1 MASPSRTPSEQP
13 PRSASPS
20 SFRPRSI
27 SASVPRADLTARLA
41 SPIPSQLLGT
51 TPPRGGSPRPDAAP
65 RAENLEDL
73 SQLPGSGTSAQG
85 PGVSALAAALS
96 NSLGQSPPRHGTP
109 AARVATPPIRSQS
122 PLLGGRNSGTPTNYG
137 SFNSRSQ
144 NALGTSA
151 PYEDP
156 EIVKRHL
163 VQPSDENPGSEE
175 SSIQGNSKGKQPAE
189 IGGAGLGE
197 DEFSSLK
204 LQGGDVTRG
213 IYKWTEQAEARA
225 KYNRSKSFDLGRPE
239 PEAEVLDINS
249 IKVPGGFRRNHLRRS
264 VQSPGPQGHPEE
276 GHASPAPGQ
285 QRLFTSSFLEF
296 LTIYG
301 HFAGEELEED
311 DEDLGPN
318 EYFSSGEDT
327 DEYNSDDEREP
338 MEDSALLTPSRR
350 RRKRKVRGGTGNN
363 SPMNAALLLLKS
375 FVGTGVLFLPRAYL
389 NGGMLFSN
397 LILFG
402 VAALSYYCFVLLVQ
416 TQLKVGGSFGD
427 LGGALYGKHMRTLIL
442 ASIVI
447 SQIGFVAAYTVFTAA
462 NLQAFVRAVSDCKS
476 SISIQWLI
484 LIQMLIFLPF
494 ALLRDIGKL
503 AFTALVADAFILIG
517 LAYLLYY
524 DILTLNANG
533 ISDIIMF
540 NKKDWTL
547 FIGTAIFTF
556 EGIGL
561 IIPVQES
568 MRHPQ
573 KFPRVLLIVMIII
586 TVLFIGM
593 GAISYAAYGSQTE
606 TVVLLNLPQ
615 DNKMV
620 NGVQFLYS
628 VAILL
633 STPLQI
639 FPAIRIAETELFT
652 RSGKYNPWVKWQKNV
667 FRFFVV
673 MLCAAIAW
681 LGADHLDKFVALVGN
696 FACIPLVFIYPP
708 MLHYKAIAR
717 TKFWKVA
724 DILLCIFGFIA
735 MAYATTLTAMSW
747 ATAEPKHP
755 GYCDER
761 GTMTRQTRPPPP
773 PPFQTVATCPEP
785 TCGCAATP
793 AMPEDLPLDR
803 EGPLKGAIAGYAEH
817 VLVCTGNADWPSRIE
832 DDNGGDC
839 LAADLKELFGRGGT
853 YSDPFH
859 NVSVLNSSFPSSV
872 SPRPEVQTTSVY
884 LVPSFKYVPFLPRV
898 SFDSVEALA
907 KGFLLPKK
915 LHPAHEGLSPIHRD
929 RLTRKEGY
937 QGLLPGVQDVRDVL
951 VLICGHTGRDARCGI
966 MAPVL
971 QTEFEDKLE
980 MEGFDVLHGPVQVDL
995 GDKQR
1000 IQGETGEG
1008 KTTAR
1013 VGLISHIGGH
1023 KFAGNVIIYLPPDL
1037 KMGDAPHPLAGCGI
1051 WYGRVDPKNV
1061 EGIVK
1066 ETILKGNVVADMFR
1080 GAKAQPPRIS
1090 PRSLSTSSRPGQHTS
1105 QNPDFSTP
1113 LQSRIFPSLIVVGII
1128 LVSGGYYLL
1137 TPPSRPNT
1145 LNDITFVPYGITA
1158 REAISPTSFVITAVP
1173 RTPNPSLPYL
1183 DPSDNRWRY
1192 PLWSVEFKQP
1202 EVQISRHYTPLP
1214 PLSTEDPT
1222 DGSLRFYIRTV
1233 GDGEMSNYLGRRQ
1246 VGEDVFLRGPHVG
1259 FELAERLGEHSRLVF
1274 LAGGTGVVPGI
1285 QAAKAVLEANEKST
1299 VDLLW
1304 AVRKREEVQKG
1315 APPRQSSWRFW
1326 QERKPSPLGF
1336 DVESPSPVAKRLQD
1350 LKMTYGDRLRIQVVV
1365 DEEGTRFRDGDIS
1378 NAIAASPGT
1387 VASFSAGC
1395 RFHDQAMHVYASEFA
1410 LAEGPGCVCKPSEG
1424 TAPGKNLFIVSGPDG
1439 FIEYYAG
1446 PKIWLNGQQTQGPIS
1461 GIAGYLQKQN
1471 PLLAKDWLI
1480 LKM

>member
-1 MASPSRTPSEQP
+1 MASPSRIPSEQP

-41 SPIPSQLLGT
+41 SPIPSQLGT

-73 SQLPGSGTSAQG
+73 TQLPGSGTSAQG

-109 AARVATPPIRSQS
+109 AARVATPPDSLTVSSARRSKFGNTDQLWLFQFTAAS
-122 PLLGGRNSGTPTNYG
+122 RN
-137 SFNSRSQ
+137 R
-144 NALGTSA
+144 
-151 PYEDP
+151 
-156 EIVKRHL
+156 
-163 VQPSDENPGSEE
+163 
-175 SSIQGNSKGKQPAE
+175 
-189 IGGAGLGE
+189 GAGLGE

-249 IKVPGGFRRNHLRRS
+249 IKVPGGFRRNHLRRN
-264 VQSPGPQGHPEE
+264 VQSPGPHGHPED

-593 GAISYAAYGSQTE
+593 GAISYAAYGSHTE

-755 GYCDER
+755 GYCDEK
-761 GTMTRQTRPPPP
+761 GTM
-773 PPFQTVATCPEP
+773 
-785 TCGCAATP
+785 
-793 AMPEDLPLDR
+793 
-803 EGPLKGAIAGYAEH
+803 
-817 VLVCTGNADWPSRIE
+817 
-832 DDNGGDC
+832 
-839 LAADLKELFGRGGT
+839 
-853 YSDPFH
+853 
-859 NVSVLNSSFPSSV
+859 
-872 SPRPEVQTTSVY
+872 
-884 LVPSFKYVPFLPRV
+884 
-898 SFDSVEALA
+898 
-907 KGFLLPKK
+907 
-915 LHPAHEGLSPIHRD
+915 
-929 RLTRKEGY
+929 
-937 QGLLPGVQDVRDVL
+937 
-951 VLICGHTGRDARCGI
+951 
-966 MAPVL
+966 
-971 QTEFEDKLE
+971 
-980 MEGFDVLHGPVQVDL
+980 
-995 GDKQR
+995 
-1000 IQGETGEG
+1000 
-1008 KTTAR
+1008 
-1013 VGLISHIGGH
+1013 
-1023 KFAGNVIIYLPPDL
+1023 
-1037 KMGDAPHPLAGCGI
+1037 
-1051 WYGRVDPKNV
+1051 
-1061 EGIVK
+1061 
-1066 ETILKGNVVADMFR
+1066 
-1080 GAKAQPPRIS
+1080 
-1090 PRSLSTSSRPGQHTS
+1090 
-1105 QNPDFSTP
+1105 
-1113 LQSRIFPSLIVVGII
+1113 
-1128 LVSGGYYLL
+1128 
-1137 TPPSRPNT
+1137 
-1145 LNDITFVPYGITA
+1145 
-1158 REAISPTSFVITAVP
+1158 
-1173 RTPNPSLPYL
+1173 
-1183 DPSDNRWRY
+1183 
-1192 PLWSVEFKQP
+1192 
-1202 EVQISRHYTPLP
+1202 
-1214 PLSTEDPT
+1214 
-1222 DGSLRFYIRTV
+1222 
-1233 GDGEMSNYLGRRQ
+1233 
-1246 VGEDVFLRGPHVG
+1246 VG
-1259 FELAERLGEHSRLVF
+1259 F
-1274 LAGGTGVVPGI
+1274 
-1285 QAAKAVLEANEKST
+1285 
-1299 VDLLW
+1299 
-1304 AVRKREEVQKG
+1304 
-1315 APPRQSSWRFW
+1315 
-1326 QERKPSPLGF
+1326 
-1336 DVESPSPVAKRLQD
+1336 
-1350 LKMTYGDRLRIQVVV
+1350 
-1365 DEEGTRFRDGDIS
+1365 
-1378 NAIAASPGT
+1378 
-1387 VASFSAGC
+1387 
-1395 RFHDQAMHVYASEFA
+1395 
-1410 LAEGPGCVCKPSEG
+1410 
-1424 TAPGKNLFIVSGPDG
+1424 
-1439 FIEYYAG
+1439 
-1446 PKIWLNGQQTQGPIS
+1446 
-1461 GIAGYLQKQN
+1461 
-1471 PLLAKDWLI
+1471 
-1480 LKM
+1480 

>member
-1 MASPSRTPSEQP
+1 MASPSRIPSDQP
-13 PRSASPS
+13 PRSSSPS

-41 SPIPSQLLGT
+41 SPIPNQFGT
-51 TPPRGGSPRPDAAP
+51 TPPVGGTPRPDAAS
-65 RAENLEDL
+65 RTENLEDL
-73 SQLPGSGTSAQG
+73 SQLPGTGTSMQG

-109 AARVATPPIRSQS
+109 AARVSTPPLRSQS
-122 PLLGGRNSGTPTNYG
+122 PLLGARNSGTPTNYG

-163 VQPSDENPGSEE
+163 VQPTDENPTSEE
-175 SSIQGNSKGKQPAE
+175 SSIQGNTKGKQPAD
-189 IGGAGLGE
+189 IGGAGLND
-197 DEFSSLK
+197 DEFSSLR

-264 VQSPGPQGHPEE
+264 VQSPGPHGHLED
-276 GHASPAPGQ
+276 GHNSPAPGQ

-296 LTIYG
+296 LSIYG

-311 DEDLGPN
+311 DENLGPN

-350 RRKRKVRGGTGNN
+350 RRKRKVRGGSGNN

-402 VAALSYYCFVLLVQ
+402 VAALSYYCFVLLVK
-416 TQLKVGGSFGD
+416 TQLKIGGSFGD
-427 LGGALYGKHMRTLIL
+427 LGGALYGKKMRTLIL
-442 ASIVI
+442 SSIVI

-484 LIQMLIFLPF
+484 LIQMIIFLPF

-524 DILTLNANG
+524 DILTLNQNG
-533 ISDIIMF
+533 IADIIMF

-568 MRHPQ
+568 MRHPE

-586 TVLFIGM
+586 TVLFISM
-593 GAISYAAYGSQTE
+593 GAISYAAYGSHTE

-673 MLCAAIAW
+673 MLCASIAW

-717 TKFWKVA
+717 TKFWRVA
-724 DILLCIFGFIA
+724 DIALCIFGFVA

-747 ATAEPKHP
+747 ATADPKHP
-755 GYCDER
+755 GYCD
-761 GTMTRQTRPPPP
+761 
-773 PPFQTVATCPEP
+773 
-785 TCGCAATP
+785 
-793 AMPEDLPLDR
+793 
-803 EGPLKGAIAGYAEH
+803 
-817 VLVCTGNADWPSRIE
+817 
-832 DDNGGDC
+832 
-839 LAADLKELFGRGGT
+839 
-853 YSDPFH
+853 
-859 NVSVLNSSFPSSV
+859 
-872 SPRPEVQTTSVY
+872 
-884 LVPSFKYVPFLPRV
+884 
-898 SFDSVEALA
+898 
-907 KGFLLPKK
+907 
-915 LHPAHEGLSPIHRD
+915 
-929 RLTRKEGY
+929 
-937 QGLLPGVQDVRDVL
+937 
-951 VLICGHTGRDARCGI
+951 
-966 MAPVL
+966 
-971 QTEFEDKLE
+971 
-980 MEGFDVLHGPVQVDL
+980 
-995 GDKQR
+995 
-1000 IQGETGEG
+1000 
-1008 KTTAR
+1008 
-1013 VGLISHIGGH
+1013 
-1023 KFAGNVIIYLPPDL
+1023 
-1037 KMGDAPHPLAGCGI
+1037 
-1051 WYGRVDPKNV
+1051 
-1061 EGIVK
+1061 
-1066 ETILKGNVVADMFR
+1066 
-1080 GAKAQPPRIS
+1080 
-1090 PRSLSTSSRPGQHTS
+1090 
-1105 QNPDFSTP
+1105 
-1113 LQSRIFPSLIVVGII
+1113 
-1128 LVSGGYYLL
+1128 
-1137 TPPSRPNT
+1137 
-1145 LNDITFVPYGITA
+1145 
-1158 REAISPTSFVITAVP
+1158 
-1173 RTPNPSLPYL
+1173 
-1183 DPSDNRWRY
+1183 
-1192 PLWSVEFKQP
+1192 
-1202 EVQISRHYTPLP
+1202 
-1214 PLSTEDPT
+1214 
-1222 DGSLRFYIRTV
+1222 
-1233 GDGEMSNYLGRRQ
+1233 
-1246 VGEDVFLRGPHVG
+1246 
-1259 FELAERLGEHSRLVF
+1259 
-1274 LAGGTGVVPGI
+1274 
-1285 QAAKAVLEANEKST
+1285 
-1299 VDLLW
+1299 
-1304 AVRKREEVQKG
+1304 QKG
-1315 APPRQSSWRFW
+1315 AP
-1326 QERKPSPLGF
+1326 GF
-1336 DVESPSPVAKRLQD
+1336 
-1350 LKMTYGDRLRIQVVV
+1350 
-1365 DEEGTRFRDGDIS
+1365 
-1378 NAIAASPGT
+1378 
-1387 VASFSAGC
+1387 
-1395 RFHDQAMHVYASEFA
+1395 
-1410 LAEGPGCVCKPSEG
+1410 
-1424 TAPGKNLFIVSGPDG
+1424 
-1439 FIEYYAG
+1439 
-1446 PKIWLNGQQTQGPIS
+1446 
-1461 GIAGYLQKQN
+1461 
-1471 PLLAKDWLI
+1471 
-1480 LKM
+1480 